1 MATKRIYELAREM
14 KMTSKE
20 LVAKLQEIGLSVKSY
35 EHGAD
40 Y

>member
-20 LVAKLQEIGLSVKSY
+20 LVAKLKIGLSVKII
-35 EHGAD
+35 
-40 Y
+40 